1 MQVVAG
7 PTASGKSAAALALA
21 ASALEDSA
29 LDDGRPSLIINAD
42 SAQLY
47 NHLPILTNQ
56 PSRAEQAA
64 VPHALLAFLSP
75 TADYSVGQWRQDAMA
90 AIDRAVAAGQQP
102 IVVGGTGLY
111 LKALMQGLAVM
122 PPIPP
127 AVRQQGL
134 TLLEGGGEPALRDAL
149 AAHDPLSAQQIR
161 PRDFVRLLRAYEVVV
176 ASGRPIH
183 AWHAD
188 PLPPSPYRFVVT
200 KLLPDRAELYERINQ
215 RFAAMVA
222 AGAVDEVADYLQ
234 RYPDPPASALKVL
247 GFGQLRDHLAGKLS
261 LAQAIEAAATATRH
275 YAKRQYTWLR
285 HQMIEVSP

>member
-1 MQVVAG
+1 LVQVVAG
-7 PTASGKSAAALALA
+7 PTASGKSAAAMALA
-21 ASALEDSA
+21 ASALA
-29 LDDGRPSLIINAD
+29 DGRPSLLINAD

-56 PSRAEQAA
+56 PSEADQAA
-64 VPHALLAFLSP
+64 VPHVLLAFLSP
-75 TADYSVGQWRQDAMA
+75 TADYSVGLWRQDAMA

-122 PPIPP
+122 PPILP

-188 PLPPSPYRFVVT
+188 PLPPPPYRFVVT
-200 KLLPDRAELYERINQ
+200 KLLPDRADLYDRINR

-247 GFGQLRDHLAGKLS
+247 GFGQLRAHLAGKLS

-285 HQMIEVSP
+285 HQMMD

>member
-1 MQVVAG
+1 M
-7 PTASGKSAAALALA
+7 ALA
-21 ASALEDSA
+21 ASALA
-29 LDDGRPSLIINAD
+29 DGRPSLLINAD

-56 PSRAEQAA
+56 PSEADQAA

-75 TADYSVGQWRQDAMA
+75 TADYSVGLWRQDAMA

-122 PPIPP
+122 PPILP

-188 PLPPSPYRFVVT
+188 PLPPPPYRFVVT
-200 KLLPDRAELYERINQ
+200 KLLPDRADLYDRINQ

-222 AGAVDEVADYLQ
+222 AGAVAEVADYLQ

-285 HQMIEVSP
+285 HQMMD

>member
-1 MQVVAG
+1 LVQVVAG
-7 PTASGKSAAALALA
+7 PTASGKSAAAMALA
-21 ASALEDSA
+21 ASALA
-29 LDDGRPSLIINAD
+29 DGRPSLLINAD

-56 PSRAEQAA
+56 PSEADQAA
-64 VPHALLAFLSP
+64 VPHVLLAFLSP
-75 TADYSVGQWRQDAMA
+75 TADYSVGLWRQDAMA

-122 PPIPP
+122 PPILP

-134 TLLEGGGEPALRDAL
+134 TLLEGGEEPALRDAL

-188 PLPPSPYRFVVT
+188 PLPPPPYRFVVT
-200 KLLPDRAELYERINQ
+200 KLLPDRADLYDRINR

-222 AGAVDEVADYLQ
+222 AGAVAEVADYLQ
-234 RYPDPPASALKVL
+234 RYTDPPASALKVL
-247 GFGQLRDHLAGKLS
+247 GFGQLRAHLAGKLS
-261 LAQAIEAAATATRH
+261 LAQAIDSAATATRH

-285 HQMIEVSP
+285 HQMMD

>member
-1 MQVVAG
+1 MVQVVAG
-7 PTASGKSAAALALA
+7 PTASGKSAAAMALA
-21 ASALEDSA
+21 ASALA
-29 LDDGRPSLIINAD
+29 DGRPSLLINAD

-56 PSRAEQAA
+56 PSEADQAA
-64 VPHALLAFLSP
+64 VPHVLLAFLSP
-75 TADYSVGQWRQDAMA
+75 TADYSVGLWRQDAMA

-122 PPIPP
+122 PPILP

-134 TLLEGGGEPALRDAL
+134 TLLEGGEEPALRDAL

-188 PLPPSPYRFVVT
+188 PLPPPPYRFVVT
-200 KLLPDRAELYERINQ
+200 KLLPDRADLYDRINR

-222 AGAVDEVADYLQ
+222 AGAVAEVADYLQ
-234 RYPDPPASALKVL
+234 RYTDPPASALKVL
-247 GFGQLRDHLAGKLS
+247 GFGQLRAHLAGKLS
-261 LAQAIEAAATATRH
+261 LAQAIDSAATATRH

-285 HQMIEVSP
+285 HQMMD

>member
-7 PTASGKSAAALALA
+7 PTASGKSAAAMALA
-21 ASALEDSA
+21 ASALA
-29 LDDGRPSLIINAD
+29 DGRPSLLINAD

-56 PSRAEQAA
+56 PSEADQAA
-64 VPHALLAFLSP
+64 VPHVLLAFLSP
-75 TADYSVGQWRQDAMA
+75 TADYSVGLWRQDAMA

-188 PLPPSPYRFVVT
+188 PLPPPPYRFVVT
-200 KLLPDRAELYERINQ
+200 KLLPDRADLYDRINQ

-222 AGAVDEVADYLQ
+222 AGAVAEVADYLQ
-234 RYPDPPASALKVL
+234 RYTDPPASALKVL

-285 HQMIEVSP
+285 HQMMD